1 MNDKDD
7 GKTIIAIII
16 MLLGL
21 LLAMYYRF
29 RLLEYVASRGV

>member
-7 GKTIIAIII
+7 GKTIVVIII

-21 LLAMYYRF
+21 ALALYYRF
-29 RLLEYVASRGV
+29 RLLEYIANRGV

>member
-7 GKTIIAIII
+7 GKTIVAIII

-21 LLAMYYRF
+21 ALALYYRF
-29 RLLEYVASRGV
+29 RLLEYIANRGV

>member
-21 LLAMYYRF
+21 ALALYYRF
-29 RLLEYVASRGV
+29 RLLEYIANRGV